1 MFKFG
6 FGGLFPGTNR
16 YIFDNGRPHR
26 VAPTHKFQGMGYPKM
41 IRTHRKIAC
50 STLFHLKLDISRI
63 IWYNRYI
70 LRKEVYQMS
79 MPPVY
84 LTEEERATIEKFAK
98 NGTHNSHL
106 IVRANILLVL
116 DRTGKKDH
124 MRIKRTA
131 EEHGVSRQTVYN
143 IIEDYHNSKDITEF
157 LSRKV
162 RETPPIQPKVD
173 GEVEAHIVALACSE
187 APEGYARWTVRL
199 LANKAVELDF
209 VDSISPATIHRLLKK
224 RNISLT

>member
-1 MFKFG
+1 
-6 FGGLFPGTNR
+6 
-16 YIFDNGRPHR
+16 
-26 VAPTHKFQGMGYPKM
+26 
-41 IRTHRKIAC
+41 
-50 STLFHLKLDISRI
+50 
-63 IWYNRYI
+63 
-70 LRKEVYQMS
+70 MS

-84 LTEEERATIEKFAK
+84 LTEEEREVIEKFAK

-143 IIEDYHNSKDITEF
+143 IIEDYHNSKDIAEF

-162 RETPPIQPKVD
+162 RETPPIAPKVD
-173 GEVEAHIVALACSE
+173 GEIEAHIIALACSE
-187 APEGYARWTVRL
+187 APEGYTRWTVRL
-199 LANKAVELDF
+199 LAEKAVELDF
-209 VDSISPATIHRLLKK
+209 VDSISPATVHRLLKK
-224 RNISLT
+224 RNISLI

>member
-1 MFKFG
+1 
-6 FGGLFPGTNR
+6 
-16 YIFDNGRPHR
+16 
-26 VAPTHKFQGMGYPKM
+26 
-41 IRTHRKIAC
+41 
-50 STLFHLKLDISRI
+50 
-63 IWYNRYI
+63 
-70 LRKEVYQMS
+70 
-79 MPPVY
+79 
-84 LTEEERATIEKFAK
+84 
-98 NGTHNSHL
+98 
-106 IVRANILLVL
+106 
-116 DRTGKKDH
+116 

-162 RETPPIQPKVD
+162 RETPPTPSKID
-173 GEVEAHIVALACSE
+173 GEVEAHIIALACSE

-199 LANKAVELDF
+199 LADKAVELDF

>member
-1 MFKFG
+1 
-6 FGGLFPGTNR
+6 
-16 YIFDNGRPHR
+16 
-26 VAPTHKFQGMGYPKM
+26 
-41 IRTHRKIAC
+41 
-50 STLFHLKLDISRI
+50 
-63 IWYNRYI
+63 
-70 LRKEVYQMS
+70 MS

-84 LTEEERATIEKFAK
+84 LSEEERKAIEKFAK

-106 IVRANILLVL
+106 IVRANILLRL

-143 IIEDYHNSKDITEF
+143 IIEDYHNSKDIAEF

-162 RETPPIQPKVD
+162 RETTPITPKAD
-173 GEVEAHIVALACSE
+173 GEVEAHIIALACSE

-199 LANKAVELDF
+199 LADKAVELDF

>member
-1 MFKFG
+1 
-6 FGGLFPGTNR
+6 
-16 YIFDNGRPHR
+16 
-26 VAPTHKFQGMGYPKM
+26 
-41 IRTHRKIAC
+41 
-50 STLFHLKLDISRI
+50 
-63 IWYNRYI
+63 
-70 LRKEVYQMS
+70 MS

-84 LTEEERATIEKFAK
+84 LTEEERATVEKFAK

-143 IIEDYHNSKDITEF
+143 IIKDYHNSKDIGEF

-162 RETPPIQPKVD
+162 RETPPRQPKVD
-173 GEVEAHIVALACSE
+173 GEAEAHIIALACSK
-187 APEGYARWTVRL
+187 APEGYAQWTVRL
-199 LANKAVELDF
+199 LTEKVVELDF

-224 RNISLT
+224 RNLSLT

>member
-1 MFKFG
+1 
-6 FGGLFPGTNR
+6 
-16 YIFDNGRPHR
+16 
-26 VAPTHKFQGMGYPKM
+26 
-41 IRTHRKIAC
+41 
-50 STLFHLKLDISRI
+50 
-63 IWYNRYI
+63 
-70 LRKEVYQMS
+70 MS

-84 LTEEERATIEKFAK
+84 LTEEERAAIEKFAK

-162 RETPPIQPKVD
+162 RETPPIHPKVN
-173 GEVEAHIVALACSE
+173 GEVEAHIIALACSE
-187 APEGYARWTVRL
+187 PPEGYARWTVRL

-209 VDSISPATIHRLLKK
+209 VDSISPATVHRLLKK

>member
-1 MFKFG
+1 M
-6 FGGLFPGTNR
+6 
-16 YIFDNGRPHR
+16 
-26 VAPTHKFQGMGYPKM
+26 A
-41 IRTHRKIAC
+41 
-50 STLFHLKLDISRI
+50 
-63 IWYNRYI
+63 
-70 LRKEVYQMS
+70 MS
-79 MPPVY
+79 PVY
-84 LTEEERATIEKFAK
+84 LSLEDRKVVENFVK

-143 IIEDYHNSKDITEF
+143 IIEDYHNSKDIAEF

-162 RETPPIQPKVD
+162 RETLPVPAKVD
-173 GEVEAHIVALACSE
+173 GELEAHIIAMACGE
-187 APEGYARWTVRL
+187 PPEGRARWTVRL
-199 LANKAVELDF
+199 LATKAVELDF
-209 VDSISPATIHRLLKK
+209 VDSLSPATVCRILKK

>member
-1 MFKFG
+1 
-6 FGGLFPGTNR
+6 
-16 YIFDNGRPHR
+16 
-26 VAPTHKFQGMGYPKM
+26 
-41 IRTHRKIAC
+41 
-50 STLFHLKLDISRI
+50 
-63 IWYNRYI
+63 
-70 LRKEVYQMS
+70 MS

-84 LTEEERATIEKFAK
+84 LSEEERKTVENFAK

-143 IIEDYHNSKDITEF
+143 IIEDYHNSKDISEF
-157 LSRKV
+157 LSRKP
-162 RETPPIQPKVD
+162 RETPPTPPKAD
-173 GEVEAHIVALACSE
+173 GEVEAHIIALACSE

-199 LANKAVELDF
+199 LAEKAVELDF

>member
-1 MFKFG
+1 
-6 FGGLFPGTNR
+6 
-16 YIFDNGRPHR
+16 
-26 VAPTHKFQGMGYPKM
+26 
-41 IRTHRKIAC
+41 
-50 STLFHLKLDISRI
+50 
-63 IWYNRYI
+63 
-70 LRKEVYQMS
+70 MS
-79 MPPVY
+79 MAPVY
-84 LTEEERATIEKFAK
+84 LTEEERVAIEKFAK

-162 RETPPIQPKVD
+162 RETPPTPSKVD
-173 GEVEAHIVALACSE
+173 GEVEAHIIALACSE
-187 APEGYARWTVRL
+187 APEGFARWTVRM
-199 LANKAVELDF
+199 LADKAVELDF
-209 VDSISPATIHRLLKK
+209 VDSISPATVHRLLKK

>member
-1 MFKFG
+1 
-6 FGGLFPGTNR
+6 
-16 YIFDNGRPHR
+16 
-26 VAPTHKFQGMGYPKM
+26 
-41 IRTHRKIAC
+41 
-50 STLFHLKLDISRI
+50 
-63 IWYNRYI
+63 
-70 LRKEVYQMS
+70 MS

-84 LTEEERATIEKFAK
+84 LTEEERATIEKFSK

-143 IIEDYHNSKDITEF
+143 IIEDYHNSKDIAEF

-162 RETPPIQPKVD
+162 RETPPTPPKVD

-199 LANKAVELDF
+199 LADKAVELDF
-209 VDSISPATIHRLLKK
+209 VDSISPATVHRLLKK